1 MTDDAELAMLQRQ
14 AAALG
19 RDADAQWSEAIRAHV
34 TAPPDP
40 VAFAARLR
48 ALEAAARAR
57 AAAARKGAEARMRWV
72 PLPGASSAEP
82 PYELRPGTGRLG
94 PADLWNEFDR
104 AVARYN
110 TATGQT
116 DLTRVAEACEAIA
129 DAAAAIASAI
139 EPRRRKASRGS
150 A

>member
-1 MTDDAELAMLQRQ
+1 MLQRQ

-19 RDADAQWSEAIRAHV
+19 RDADAQWSDAIRAHV
-34 TAPPDP
+34 MAPPEP
-40 VAFAARLR
+40 VAFASRLR

-94 PADLWNEFDR
+94 AAELWDAFDR

-116 DLTRVAEACEAIA
+116 DLARIAEACDALA
-129 DAAAAIASAI
+129 DAASEIATAV
-139 EPRRRKASRGS
+139 EPRARKAPRGT